1 MKALALLLAFTVL
14 AALAAAC
21 AGGGDESASPSPA
34 PSATVIAEWSAPLS
48 AAVNDLARRSGAQ
61 AIGIVSVEPLDW
73 PDACL
78 GLPGPDEACA
88 QVITPGL
95 RVILSAAGR
104 AYEYHTNLATH
115 VRLVE

>member
-1 MKALALLLAFTVL
+1 MKALPLLLAVTVL

-21 AGGGDESASPSPA
+21 AGGGDESVSPS
-34 PSATVIAEWSAPLS
+34 PSATVLAEWSAPLS
-48 AAVNDLARRSGAQ
+48 AVVNDLTLRSGAQ
-61 AIGIVSVEPLDW
+61 AIAIVSVEPVDW

>member
-1 MKALALLLAFTVL
+1 MKALALLLAVTML

-21 AGGGDESASPSPA
+21 GGGGDESASPLPA
-34 PSATVIAEWSAPLS
+34 PSATALAEWSVPLS
-48 AAVNDLARRSGAQ
+48 AALNDLALRSGAQ
-61 AIGIVSVEPLDW
+61 TIGVVSIEPVDW

-78 GLPGPDEACA
+78 GLPGPNEACA

-95 RVILSAAGR
+95 RVILSVADR
-104 AYEYHTNLATH
+104 TYEYHTNLDTH